1 MEGRLKFGIDFLDLV
16 EIGLTLVVHV
26 TELYLILIEVVID
39 FAPQFLK
46 LLGPQVLHPFFS
58 RISVIE
64 ALLVES
70 FFEFLKQDEVVLHK
84 VVAEHKFRTSVQD
97 LPYFQELFCVISQEV
112 NLILSLF
119 K

>member
-46 LLGPQVLHPFFS
+46 LLGP
-58 RISVIE
+58 
-64 ALLVES
+64 
-70 FFEFLKQDEVVLHK
+70 
-84 VVAEHKFRTSVQD
+84 
-97 LPYFQELFCVISQEV
+97 
-112 NLILSLF
+112 
-119 K
+119 